1 MKKEATEKIYCLGK
15 INPKHIS
22 ISEFSEYVSNQPLVL
37 VKGPLPC
44 QFVRNRLVRMKW
56 CAVVLRDSTSP
67 AYFDALPSYC
77 LNTQNNQT
85 H

>member
-1 MKKEATEKIYCLGK
+1 MKKETTEKIYCLGK
-15 INPKHIS
+15 INPNHIS
-22 ISEFSEYVSNQPLVL
+22 ISDFSEYVNDHPLVL
-37 VKGPLPC
+37 AKGPPPLS
-44 QFVRNRLVRMKW
+44 VREKNISKDE
-56 CAVVLRDSTSP
+56 VVLQDSTPP